1 MKRMLV
7 AAALAAATVAAVAT
21 AATSTLTLTA
31 NPTTVTYGKM
41 TVLTGQLAPAQANQ
55 NIAIEAAICPANT
68 TFKRSTSVKTTST
81 GTFTATVTP
90 TAMTTY
96 KATLHQ
102 TESPAIVVKVRP
114 VVALKRL
121 ARGSYS
127 VTVTTG
133 ASLVGKSVTIQ
144 RYSTLR
150 HRWLRVK
157 NVALTKMTN
166 GTKPTVMSSA
176 TFKAKLK
183 ARTRVR
189 ALLPLAQAQPCYV
202 SAKSNTVRA

>member
-1 MKRMLV
+1 MKRTLALAVFV
-7 AAALAAATVAAVAT
+7 AAAVAAVAT

-31 NPTTVTYGKM
+31 NPTTVTYGKT
-41 TVLTGQLAPAQANQ
+41 TVLTGQLTPAQANQ
-55 NIAIEAAICPANT
+55 NIAIQAAICPTNT
-68 TFKRSTSVKTTST
+68 TFKRSTAVKTAST
-81 GTFTATVTP
+81 GAFTATVTP

-102 TESPAIVVKVRP
+102 TESPAVVVKVKP
-114 VVALKRL
+114 VVALKRV

-127 VTVTTG
+127 VSVTAA
-133 ASLVGKSVTIQ
+133 ASLVGKSLTIQ

-157 NVALTKMTN
+157 KVALTTMTN
-166 GTKPTVMSSA
+166 GTKPTVITSA
-176 TFKAKLK
+176 TFKSKLK
-183 ARTRVR
+183 RRTRVR

-202 SAKSNTVRA
+202 GATSNTVRA